1 MSYPQNLTMLNDTM
15 IRTIKPGQKPQK
27 LFDTGGLYLLLQPND
42 ARYWR
47 LKYRLHGIEKT
58 LSLGVYP
65 EVSLKQARERRE
77 KLRQQ
82 IANDID
88 PSGARKAE
96 KRADAQSFKSV
107 ALEWHQQRVATWS
120 KGYATQLM
128 HRMNKNLF
136 PWIGSKPIAK
146 MTAADFLDC
155 LQRIEKRGAVEM
167 AHRARGT
174 CSDVMRFA
182 VATRRAERDPTVDL
196 RGAIAPTKR
205 KHLAS
210 IKDPKGIGD
219 LMRAID
225 GYVGRSEVVNAA
237 VRLIPLVFTRT
248 CEMRKAE
255 WSEFDLDNAQW
266 KVPPERMKR
275 RFPQIV
281 PLSTQAIKILRD
293 LLPITG
299 PNGLVFPSI
308 RSGSR
313 PISDGT
319 INAAL
324 RMMGYTG
331 DHMTGHGFRSMASTI
346 LNEQGWHPDAIERQL
361 SHAEKNTVRGIYNYA
376 EYLPI
381 RREMMQAWADY
392 LDALRKNKPFQ
403 IVAMGKAA

>member
-1 MSYPQNLTMLNDTM
+1 MLLNDSL
-15 IRTIKPGQKPQK
+15 IRSVKAAEKPQK
-27 LFDTGGLYLLLQPND
+27 LFDGKGLFLLVQPNG
-42 ARYWR
+42 ARWWR
-47 LKYRLHGIEKT
+47 IKYFVDGVEKA

-65 EVSLKQARERRE
+65 KVSLKQARDRRE
-77 KLRQQ
+77 LVRQQ
-82 IANDID
+82 IADGID
-88 PSGARKAE
+88 PGGLRKAE
-96 KRADAQSFKSV
+96 KRARAHTFKAV
-107 ALEWHQQRVATWS
+107 ALEWHQQRLDTWS
-120 KGYATQLM
+120 KGYGKQLIQ
-128 HRMNKNLF
+128 RMEKNLF

-146 MTAADFLDC
+146 LAAADFLDC

-182 VATRRAERDPTVDL
+182 VATRRAERDATVDL

-225 GYVGRSEVVNAA
+225 GYAGRSEVVNAA

-255 WSEFDLDNAQW
+255 WSEFDFDNAQW

-308 RSGSR
+308 RTGSR

-324 RMMGYTG
+324 RMMGYSG
-331 DHMTGHGFRSMASTI
+331 DQMTGHGFRSMASTI

-392 LDALRKNKPFQ
+392 LDALRQNKPFR
-403 IVAMGKAA
+403 IAAMGKAA

>member
-1 MSYPQNLTMLNDTM
+1 MLLNDSLLRSAKATD
-15 IRTIKPGQKPQK
+15 KPIK
-27 LFDTGGLYLLLQPND
+27 LFDGKGLFLLVQPNG
-42 ARYWR
+42 ARWWR
-47 LKYRLHGIEKT
+47 IKYFVDGVEKA

-65 EVSLKQARERRE
+65 KVSLKQARDRRE
-77 KLRQQ
+77 LVRQQ
-82 IANDID
+82 IADGID
-88 PSGARKAE
+88 PGSVRKAE
-96 KRADAQSFKSV
+96 KRARAHTFRAV
-107 ALEWHQQRVATWS
+107 ALEWHQQRLETWS
-120 KGYATQLM
+120 KGYGKQLM
-128 HRMNKNLF
+128 QRMDKNLF
-136 PWIGSKPIAK
+136 PWLGSKPIAK
-146 MTAADFLDC
+146 LAAADFLDC

-225 GYVGRSEVVNAA
+225 GYVGRSEVVTAA

-255 WSEFDLDNAQW
+255 WSEFDLENAQW

-281 PLSTQAIKILRD
+281 PLSTQAVKILRD
-293 LLPITG
+293 LMPITG
-299 PNGLVFPSI
+299 PIGLVFPSI

-324 RMMGYTG
+324 RMMGYSG
-331 DHMTGHGFRSMASTI
+331 DQMTGHGFRSMASTI

-381 RREMMQAWADY
+381 RRLMMQAWADY
-392 LDALRKNKPFQ
+392 LDAVRHNKPYQ
-403 IVAMGKAA
+403 IEAMGKAA

>member
-1 MSYPQNLTMLNDTM
+1 MLLNDSL
-15 IRTIKPGQKPQK
+15 IRSVKVTEKPQK
-27 LFDTGGLYLLLQPND
+27 LFDGKGLFLLVQPNG

-47 LKYRLHGIEKT
+47 IKYFVDGVEKA

-65 EVSLKQARERRE
+65 KVSLKQARDRRE
-77 KLRQQ
+77 LVRQQ
-82 IANDID
+82 IADGVD
-88 PSGARKAE
+88 PGGLRKAE
-96 KRADAQSFKSV
+96 KRARAHTFKAV
-107 ALEWHQQRVATWS
+107 ALEWHQQRLETWS
-120 KGYATQLM
+120 RGYAKQLM
-128 HRMNKNLF
+128 QRMEKNLF

-146 MTAADFLDC
+146 LAAADFLDC

-281 PLSTQAIKILRD
+281 PLSNQAIKILRD
-293 LLPITG
+293 LMPVTG

-331 DHMTGHGFRSMASTI
+331 DQMTGHGFRSMASTI

-392 LDALRKNKPFQ
+392 LDALRQNKPLQ

>member
-1 MSYPQNLTMLNDTM
+1 MLLNEFV
-15 IRTIKPGQKPQK
+15 IRTTKPAEKPIRLADGK
-27 LFDTGGLYLLLQPND
+27 GLFLHIQPNGSRWWRV
-42 ARYWR
+42 RYFYD
-47 LKYRLHGIEKT
+47 LVEKT

-65 EVSLKQARERRE
+65 QVSLKQARERRE
-77 KLRQQ
+77 TLRQQ
-82 IANDID
+82 LADGID
-88 PSGARKAE
+88 PGSVRKAE
-96 KRADAQSFKSV
+96 KRARAHTFKAV

-120 KGYATQLM
+120 KGYGIQMM
-128 HRMNKNLF
+128 HRMEKNLF
-136 PWIGSKPIAK
+136 PWIGSKPIGK
-146 MTAADFLDC
+146 LIAADFLDC

-196 RGAIAPTKR
+196 KGAIAPTKR

-255 WSEFDLDNAQW
+255 WTEFDLDNAQW

-281 PLSTQAIKILRD
+281 PLSTQAVKILRD
-293 LLPITG
+293 LSPVTG

-324 RMMGYTG
+324 RMMGYSG
-331 DHMTGHGFRSMASTI
+331 DQMTGHGFRSMASTI

-381 RREMMQAWADY
+381 RRQMMQAWADY
-392 LDALRKNKPFQ
+392 LDALRLNKP
-403 IVAMGKAA
+403 INIEAMGKAA

>member
-1 MSYPQNLTMLNDTM
+1 VLLNDSL
-15 IRTIKPGQKPQK
+15 IRSAKATEKPLK
-27 LFDTGGLYLLLQPND
+27 LFDGKGLFLLVQPNG
-42 ARYWR
+42 ARWWR
-47 LKYRLHGIEKT
+47 IKYFVDGVEKA

-65 EVSLKQARERRE
+65 KVSLKQARDRRE
-77 KLRQQ
+77 LVRQQ
-82 IANDID
+82 IADGID
-88 PSGARKAE
+88 PGGLRKAE
-96 KRADAQSFKSV
+96 KRARAHTFKAV
-107 ALEWHQQRVATWS
+107 ALEWHQQRLDTWS
-120 KGYATQLM
+120 KGYGKQLIQ
-128 HRMNKNLF
+128 RMEKNLF

-146 MTAADFLDC
+146 LAAADFLDC
-155 LQRIEKRGAVEM
+155 LQRIEKRGAIEM

-248 CEMRKAE
+248 CEMRKAD
-255 WSEFDLDNAQW
+255 WSEFDLDTAQW

-281 PLSTQAIKILRD
+281 PLSTQAVRILRE
-293 LLPITG
+293 LMPITG
-299 PNGLVFPSI
+299 PKGLVFPSI

-324 RMMGYTG
+324 RMMGYSG
-331 DHMTGHGFRSMASTI
+331 DQMTGHGFRSMASTI

-381 RREMMQAWADY
+381 RRQMMQAWADY
-392 LDALRKNKPFQ
+392 LDALRLNKP
-403 IVAMGKAA
+403 IKIEAMGKAA

>member
-1 MSYPQNLTMLNDTM
+1 MLLNDSL
-15 IRTIKPGQKPQK
+15 IRSAEATEKPLK
-27 LFDTGGLYLLLQPND
+27 LFDGKGLFLLVQPTG
-42 ARYWR
+42 ARWWR
-47 LKYRLHGIEKT
+47 IKYFVDGVEKA

-65 EVSLKQARERRE
+65 KVSLKQARDRRE
-77 KLRQQ
+77 LVRRQ
-82 IANDID
+82 IADGID
-88 PSGARKAE
+88 PGGLRKAE
-96 KRADAQSFKSV
+96 KRARAHTFKAV
-107 ALEWHQQRVATWS
+107 ALEWHQQRLETWS
-120 KGYATQLM
+120 KGYGKQLM
-128 HRMNKNLF
+128 QRMEKNLF

-146 MTAADFLDC
+146 LAAADFLDC

-248 CEMRKAE
+248 CEMRKAD

-281 PLSTQAIKILRD
+281 PLSTQAVRILRE
-293 LLPITG
+293 LMPITG

-324 RMMGYTG
+324 RMMGYSG
-331 DHMTGHGFRSMASTI
+331 DQMTGHGFRSMASTI
-346 LNEQGWHPDAIERQL
+346 LNEQGWNPDAIERQL

-381 RREMMQAWADY
+381 RRLMMQAWADY
-392 LDALRKNKPFQ
+392 LDALRLNRPVT